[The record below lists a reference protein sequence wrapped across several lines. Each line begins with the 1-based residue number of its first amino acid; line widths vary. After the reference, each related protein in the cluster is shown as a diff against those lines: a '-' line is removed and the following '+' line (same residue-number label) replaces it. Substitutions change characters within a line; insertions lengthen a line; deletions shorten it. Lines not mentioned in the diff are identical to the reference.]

1 MGVSTL
7 GLAEEE
13 ERMHEVMVGSP
24 LSGDK
29 KVGGVDKGQSIE
41 HTEDRKEFSVD
52 LSPDSR

>member
-1 MGVSTL
+1 
-7 GLAEEE
+7 
-13 ERMHEVMVGSP
+13 MHEVMVGSP

-41 HTEDRKEFSVD
+41 HAEDRKESSVD